1 MLLWYL
7 PKDKKHGGTT
17 KIWEDLRWNH
27 TWNCID
33 SPGGCC
39 HSDSA
44 GIPSG
49 SDRDFEHNQWKT
61 VHIYRRFDDDP
72 DL

>member
-1 MLLWYL
+1 MKKFGKILGGIILGIVLILLA
-7 PKDKKHGGTT
+7 G
-17 KIWEDLRWNH
+17 RCH
-27 TWNCID
+27 T
-33 SPGGCC
+33 
-39 HSDSA
+39 DSA

>member
-1 MLLWYL
+1 M
-7 PKDKKHGGTT
+7 KKFGKILGG
-17 KIWEDLRWNH
+17 IIL
-27 TWNCID
+27 CID

>member
-1 MLLWYL
+1 M
-7 PKDKKHGGTT
+7 KKFGKILGG
-17 KIWEDLRWNH
+17 IILG
-27 TWNCID
+27 NCID
-33 SPGGCC
+33 SPGGRC
-39 HSDSA
+39 HTDSA